1 MQAERDSDLR
11 KKKGERGLVVDQ
23 GLLLLENQEA
33 EKRSTEEANKR
44 RKLLE
49 EVKDLDK
56 DDEESEASEDEGE
69 NGRKDLKGKGKATEG
84 DEDKESEE
92 EDDSDD
98 DDDDDDDED
107 ETAEL
112 LRELEKIKKE
122 RAEEKERQV
131 RTRTS
136 LLYTLQLSA
145 EVVVGFVVQE
155 LERAATEQTSR
166 EEEIATGKQV
176 PLSLSPSRSPLLSL
190 TSLPLDQSA
199 PEPTSSARSLTI
211 NHVYSISKR
220 EW

>member
-1 MQAERDSDLR
+1 MELMQAERDSDLR

-98 DDDDDDDED
+98 DDDDDED

-136 LLYTLQLSA
+136 LNYTLQLSA
-145 EVVVGFVVQE
+145 DVVVGFVVQE
-155 LERAATEQTSR
+155 RERAATEQTSR

-176 PLSLSPSRSPLLSL
+176 FLSL
-190 TSLPLDQSA
+190 TPSPSLL
-199 PEPTSSARSLTI
+199 RS
-211 NHVYSISKR
+211 H
-220 EW
+220 